1 MKQVV
6 LIDDDM
12 DDAEL
17 FKEALF
23 EINPSVAFKHYQD
36 PKAGLNYFLEKGS
49 DLPDLI
55 FLDINMP
62 IMSGWQCLTEFKK
75 AGHLKH
81 IPVIMFTTSSQPK
94 EKELAKELGAQDF
107 IIKPSEYKALK
118 QLIFDAINN
127 Q

>member
-1 MKQVV
+1 MTWTMLNFLKKH
-6 LIDDDM
+6 
-12 DDAEL
+12 
-17 FKEALF
+17 FF